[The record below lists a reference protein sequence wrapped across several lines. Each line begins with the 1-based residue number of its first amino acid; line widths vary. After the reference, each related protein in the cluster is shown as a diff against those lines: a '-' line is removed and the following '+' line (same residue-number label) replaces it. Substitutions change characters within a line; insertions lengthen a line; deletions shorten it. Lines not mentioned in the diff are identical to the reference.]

1 VTIARAVL
9 LVGSAKP
16 AGTSTSEA
24 LGRYLCA
31 RLAEH
36 GVVTTVLF
44 VGRSPRAN
52 TESKLAAAL
61 TTADIFV
68 LATPLYVDSLPY
80 LVIRALE
87 HVARTASTRRPPC
100 RFAALVNCGFPEAVQ
115 CQTALDISRAFA
127 RRAGFEWAGGLALG
141 EGGAIDGRPLE
152 ELGGLGR
159 HVRAALDCAA
169 AALAEGRP
177 IPSTASEQ
185 LARRLMPARVYTFMG
200 NLGWKWRAA
209 RNRVGST
216 LDATPFEVDEGARRA
231 ALETPIV

>member
-1 VTIARAVL
+1 MTIARAVL

-31 RLAEH
+31 RLSER
-36 GVVTTVLF
+36 GVATTVLF
-44 VGRSPRAN
+44 VGRSSRAN
-52 TESKLAAAL
+52 AEAKLSAAL
-61 TTADIFV
+61 AKADLFV

-87 HVARTASTRRPPC
+87 HLSRPSSPRRPQC
-100 RFAALVNCGFPEAVQ
+100 SFAALINCGFPEVEQ
-115 CQTALDISRAFA
+115 CRTALDITRAFA
-127 RRAGFEWAGGLALG
+127 RRTGLAWAGGLALS
-141 EGGAIDGRPLE
+141 EGGVIDGRPLE

-177 IPSTASEQ
+177 VPSTASEQ
-185 LARRLMPARVYTFMG
+185 LARRLMPARVYTFIG
-200 NLGWKWRAA
+200 NLGWRRRAA

-216 LDATPFEVDEGARRA
+216 LDAKPFELDADAR
-231 ALETPIV
+231 

>member
-1 VTIARAVL
+1 MTIARAVL

-16 AGTSTSEA
+16 VGTSTSEA

-31 RLAEH
+31 RLAER
-36 GVVTTVLF
+36 GVATTLLF
-44 VGRSPRAN
+44 VGRSPHAN
-52 TESKLAAAL
+52 AEPKLTAAL
-61 TTADIFV
+61 TRADLFV

-80 LVIRALE
+80 LVIRTLE
-87 HVARTASTRRPPC
+87 HVARTSSPRQPLC
-100 RFAALVNCGFPEAVQ
+100 RFTALINCGFPEAEQ
-115 CQTALDISRAFA
+115 CRTALDIARAFA
-127 RRAGFEWAGGLALG
+127 RRAGLEWAGGLALS

-152 ELGGLGR
+152 ALGGLGR
-159 HVRAALDCAA
+159 QVRAALDCAA

-216 LDATPFEVDEGARRA
+216 LDATPFELDEGARRA

>member
-1 VTIARAVL
+1 MTIARAVL

-31 RLAEH
+31 RLAER
-36 GVVTTVLF
+36 GVATTVLF
-44 VGRSPRAN
+44 VGRSPHAN
-52 TESKLAAAL
+52 AEAKLSAAL
-61 TTADIFV
+61 AGADLFV

-87 HVARTASTRRPPC
+87 QEARTSSPRRPPC
-100 RFAALVNCGFPEAVQ
+100 RFTPLINCGFPEAEQ
-115 CQTALDISRAFA
+115 CQTALDIARAFA
-127 RRAGFEWAGGLALG
+127 RRAGLEWAGGLALS

-159 HVRAALDCAA
+159 QVRAALDCAA

-177 IPSTASEQ
+177 VPATASEQ
-185 LARRLMPARVYTFMG
+185 LARRLMPAPVYTFMG
-200 NLGWKWRAA
+200 NLGWRRRAM
-209 RNRVGST
+209 RNGVTSA
-216 LDATPFEVDEGARRA
+216 LDARPFELTAGK
-231 ALETPIV
+231 

>member
-1 VTIARAVL
+1 MTIARAVL

-31 RLAEH
+31 RLSER
-36 GVVTTVLF
+36 GVATTVLF
-44 VGRSPRAN
+44 VGRSSRAN
-52 TESKLAAAL
+52 AEVKLSAAL
-61 TTADIFV
+61 AEADLFV

-87 HVARTASTRRPPC
+87 HLSRPSSPRRPQC
-100 RFAALVNCGFPEAVQ
+100 SFAALINCGFPEVEQ
-115 CQTALDISRAFA
+115 CRTALDITRAFA
-127 RRAGFEWAGGLALG
+127 RRTGLAWAGGLALS

-177 IPSTASEQ
+177 VPSTASEQ
-185 LARRLMPARVYTFMG
+185 LARRLMPARVYTFIG
-200 NLGWKWRAA
+200 NLGWRRRAA

-216 LDATPFEVDEGARRA
+216 LDAKPFELDADAR
-231 ALETPIV
+231 

>member
-1 VTIARAVL
+1 MTIARAVL

-31 RLAEH
+31 DLAER

-52 TESKLAAAL
+52 AEAKLAAAL
-61 TTADIFV
+61 AEADLFV
-68 LATPLYVDSLPY
+68 LATPLYVDCLPY
-80 LVIRALE
+80 LVTRALE
-87 HVARTASTRRPPC
+87 HVARTSSPRRLRC
-100 RFAALVNCGFPEAVQ
+100 RFVALINCGFPEAEQ
-115 CQTALDISRAFA
+115 CRTALDIARAFA
-127 RRAGFEWAGGLALG
+127 RRAGLEWAGGLTLS

-152 ELGGLGR
+152 ELGRLGR

-177 IPSTASEQ
+177 VPSGASEQ
-185 LARRLMPARVYTFMG
+185 LARRMMPTHVYTFMG

-216 LDATPFEVDEGARRA
+216 LNAKPFDLDAGARD
-231 ALETPIV
+231 

>member
-1 VTIARAVL
+1 MTIARAVL

-24 LGRYLCA
+24 VGRYLCA
-31 RLAEH
+31 RLAER
-36 GVVTTVLF
+36 GVATKVLF

-52 TESKLAAAL
+52 AEAKLSAAL
-61 TTADIFV
+61 AEADLFV

-87 HVARTASTRRPPC
+87 HVARASSPRRPQC
-100 RFAALVNCGFPEAVQ
+100 HFAALINCGFPEAEQ
-115 CQTALDISRAFA
+115 CQTALDIARAFA
-127 RRAGFEWAGGLALG
+127 RRTGLAWAGGLALS

-152 ELGGLGR
+152 ELGGFGR
-159 HVRAALDCAA
+159 QVRAALDCAA
-169 AALAEGRP
+169 AALSDGRP
-177 IPSTASEQ
+177 VPSTASEQ

-209 RNRVGST
+209 QNRVGST
-216 LDATPFEVDEGARRA
+216 LDAKPFELEAGAR
-231 ALETPIV
+231 

>member
-1 VTIARAVL
+1 MSIQRAVV

-31 RLAEH
+31 RLAER
-36 GVVTTVLF
+36 GVATTVLF
-44 VGRSPRAN
+44 VERSHRAN
-52 TESKLAAAL
+52 AEAKLSAAL
-61 TTADIFV
+61 TEADLFV

-87 HVARTASTRRPPC
+87 HVARASSPRRPQC
-100 RFAALVNCGFPEAVQ
+100 RFAALINCGFPEAEQ
-115 CQTALDISRAFA
+115 CRTALDIARAFA
-127 RRAGFEWAGGLALG
+127 RRTGLAWAGGLALS

-159 HVRAALDCAA
+159 HVRAALDRAA

-177 IPSTASEQ
+177 VPSTASEQ
-185 LARRLMPARVYTFMG
+185 LARRLMPAHVYTFMG

-216 LDATPFEVDEGARRA
+216 LDAKPFELDGGAR
-231 ALETPIV
+231 